1 LKFGS
6 DGTAT
11 TVWRLIATQIA
22 GIGNVSL
29 VRRNGGFE
37 MVFVVSLIGGLLL
50 LAYCV
55 SRVKAKRE
63 AKKSIETLFY
73 TK

>member
-1 LKFGS
+1 
-6 DGTAT
+6 
-11 TVWRLIATQIA
+11 
-22 GIGNVSL
+22 
-29 VRRNGGFE
+29 
-37 MVFVVSLIGGLLL
+37 MVFAVSAIGGLLL

-63 AKKSIETLFY
+63 AKKNVETLFY

>member
-1 LKFGS
+1 MQMQQPS
-6 DGTAT
+6 
-11 TVWRLIATQIA
+11 
-22 GIGNVSL
+22 
-29 VRRNGGFE
+29 RRFQ
-37 MVFVVSLIGGLLL
+37 MVLSASVIGGLLL

-55 SRVKAKRE
+55 SRVKAKRA

>member
-1 LKFGS
+1 MQATPGKQYEKVKLQAS
-6 DGTAT
+6 GTFAWCGT
-11 TVWRLIATQIA
+11 RSFQ
-22 GIGNVSL
+22 
-29 VRRNGGFE
+29 
-37 MVFVVSLIGGLLL
+37 MVFAVSVIGGLLL

>member
-1 LKFGS
+1 
-6 DGTAT
+6 
-11 TVWRLIATQIA
+11 
-22 GIGNVSL
+22 
-29 VRRNGGFE
+29 
-37 MVFVVSLIGGLLL
+37 MVFAVSVIGGVLL

-73 TK
+73 TKQDS